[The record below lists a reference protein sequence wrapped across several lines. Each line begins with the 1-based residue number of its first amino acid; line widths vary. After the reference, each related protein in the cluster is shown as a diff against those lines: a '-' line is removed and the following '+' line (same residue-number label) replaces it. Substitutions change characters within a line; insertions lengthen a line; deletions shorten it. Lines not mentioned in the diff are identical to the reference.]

1 AIPVGTHAVMA
12 TYSGDTGVAGSGDT
26 GSVTVGQ
33 GVSTTTLTI
42 TPASP
47 VCGQSVTL
55 CAQVTVASPSTCTPT
70 GTVTFTVAGGPTLT
84 GTLNASGQ
92 ACVTTSAIPV
102 GTHAVTATY
111 GGDTGVAGSSASGSV
126 TVGQAASTTALTIT
140 PASPVCG

>member
-1 AIPVGTHAVMA
+1 MTTSAIPVGPHAVTA
-12 TYSGDTGVAGSGDT
+12 TYAGDTGVAGSSAS

-33 GVSTTTLTI
+33 AASTTALTV

-55 CAQVTVASPSTCTPT
+55 CAQVTTTSPGTCTPT
-70 GTVTFTVAGGPTLT
+70 GTVTFAVAGGPTLT

-102 GTHAVTATY
+102 G
-111 GGDTGVAGSSASGSV
+111 
-126 TVGQAASTTALTIT
+126 
-140 PASPVCG
+140 P